1 MGRTQKIAKREIYSN
16 ITMLLKT
23 TLLLA
28 IILGILPSLDSG
40 IDIRRKVVPALI
52 LLLILANID
61 WKEAE
66 LWFFVISTIT
76 PHAIFFADVP
86 NRVVNHIWTQVEQ
99 LWLEKWNSEETETDD
114 SHVNE

>member
-1 MGRTQKIAKREIYSN
+1 MGITKQTIVQYSN

-76 PHAIFFADVP
+76 THAIFFADVP